1 MAPIFFGILKFLL
14 LKATAFVNFE
24 TKIIEK
30 VNAFQFYVTSF
41 NVFMNNYPYLVMV
54 TFDICALVHALFI
67 HWDIN
72 LIPAEVHVNNY
83 NCIPKLGLVNN
94 IFLSLSSL
102 FGYLSYEVVTV

>member
-1 MAPIFFGILKFLL
+1 MAPVFFGILKFLL
-14 LKATAFVNFE
+14 LKETAFVNFE

-30 VNAFQFYVTSF
+30 VNQWQFYVMSF

-67 HWDIN
+67 YWDIN